1 MIQNQT
7 LLDAINSM
15 LSFVGISTLNSF
27 DEMIDSDSVKA
38 STMLES
44 TSRIIQSTG
53 WECNREENLSLRRDD
68 VTLRFAIPVTFL
80 AVDSTDGKD
89 IVLRGGF
96 LYDKTTHSFEFPDT
110 SELSVDIIRQ
120 LELMDLPVALREYI
134 IIKAKRAFQN
144 DVIGDPTKDALAAN
158 EEKEAFERLGDDE
171 LDQGDYNML
180 KDSLSQTIKGENS
193 SGLS

>member
-68 VTLRFAIPVTFL
+68 ATLRFAIPVTFL
-80 AVDSTDGKD
+80 AVDSTGGED